1 MAVLTAI
8 MVSVTLAV
16 KVCDVKQLK
25 QTIQFR
31 EGYSSNL
38 WTVYR
43 TGEQMDPM
51 TPFRQQRG

>member
-1 MAVLTAI
+1 MAVLTSI

-25 QTIQFR
+25 QMIPFR

-38 WTVYR
+38 RTVYH
-43 TGEQMDPM
+43 TDEQVDLM
-51 TPFRQQRG
+51 TPVHQERG